1 MNLTQEQE
9 AALYVQYTPLIYKT
23 VHHFCRLRGIRP
35 EYFEDLFQE
44 ASVAFIRHLR
54 RITSTEDIVRFRTPV
69 KRAMATFMEQAF
81 PVHIPHNGFYREFR
95 YFSFVSIDEN
105 EQCRQLVLSVPDE
118 VSLEERLALYD
129 FFNRL
134 DEIDRK
140 SILLRMRGYTNQAIT
155 TELGIKNVWRG
166 AFKGS
171 RGCICNAWALREKN
185 MSIAETIRSFA
196 EKH

>member
-23 VHHFCRLRGIRP
+23 VHHFCRLRGIRL

-118 VSLEERLALYD
+118 VSLEERLALCD

-155 TELGIKNVWRG
+155 TELGIKNVWQL
-166 AFKGS
+166 S
-171 RGCICNAWALREKN
+171 RRFQR
-185 MSIAETIRSFA
+185 IARLYLQCMGITGEAHEHR
-196 EKH
+196 

>member
-23 VHHFCRLRGIRP
+23 VHHFCRLRGIRL

-81 PVHIPHNGFYREFR
+81 R
-95 YFSFVSIDEN
+95 YISLITASTASSGTSPSFPSMKT
-105 EQCRQLVLSVPDE
+105 S
-118 VSLEERLALYD
+118 SA
-129 FFNRL
+129 
-134 DEIDRK
+134 
-140 SILLRMRGYTNQAIT
+140 
-155 TELGIKNVWRG
+155 
-166 AFKGS
+166 GS
-171 RGCICNAWALREKN
+171 W
-185 MSIAETIRSFA
+185 F
-196 EKH
+196 